1 MKVRDLSRK
10 LRTNLASSPG
20 AETVIPAHFE
30 RGEIS
35 GKEAAVLKPVAAW
48 TLVAFLLAAALAGP
62 ARAAYDDLGTSARTS
77 GMSNAFTAV
86 ADDVYAIYYNPAG
99 LALIDRPEVATTY
112 SMIVTGLSDGSNV
125 QNSFIGYAQPIKGGE
140 YGTAGLG
147 WNYFSLDSLYR
158 ESSLFLS
165 YGNRLTPDDV
175 DLPIYGGFSTKY
187 LYRSINPGALA
198 NNSISNTGQVLTG
211 VADPLLQNGAK
222 SNFDVDLGLLWQVMP
237 HWDAGFQVQHLFAP
251 NIAFT
256 PGQTDTLQR
265 NLKFGGAYRT
275 PFSTIDADFDIV
287 AAPDGTM
294 ERDLNLGVE
303 KWLPTLLY
311 GSFGMRAGLGYG
323 TDDYRQLT
331 IGLSYKIH
339 RLQVDYGF
347 VMPLG
352 SFASTS
358 GTQRIGLSWRFGE
371 APQAERLMG
380 EMLLENLTQVAPQ
393 GTPEFNR
400 QAALLVDYKRRALD
414 LLLHAA
420 DDDANEGRFAA
431 AYARAQEAQSL
442 APGDRS
448 IAEIVERYRTAG
460 LYFPDLSDALADRRA
475 GGAATAAAATRDGLL
490 DFVAGK
496 DREALASMINAR
508 TLAPTASHD
517 AMIRILQARLGE
529 PMLGITNAPAA
540 PPAVVQVSTAA
551 PSEGPNASKRI
562 LDSTVALME
571 LAFFQQEWDK
581 VGELAGQVIA
591 LDSKNVL
598 AYKRLAA
605 AEHVRKHYPA
615 ALNALQAAHDLE
627 TDPSERARLKSYID
641 ALKSQIARASKP
653 PAPAVK
659 TAAPANAGPE
669 EVERLYEAGVELYA
683 QGRLSEAME
692 AFRRCLQIDAGYVP
706 AQRAYER
713 VQSEQMQSGKSQ

>member
-1 MKVRDLSRK
+1 MKVRELSRK
-10 LRTNLASSPG
+10 LRTNLTGNPG
-20 AETVIPAHFE
+20 EMNTFRAHFR
-30 RGEIS
+30 RGENSSKAALLKPIA
-35 GKEAAVLKPVAAW
+35 KPFFFAAVL
-48 TLVAFLLAAALAGP
+48 AAAVVAP
-62 ARAAYDDLGTSARTS
+62 ARAAYDDLGTSARVS
-77 GMSNAFTAV
+77 GMSNAYTAV

-99 LALIDRPEVATTY
+99 LALVDRPEVATTY

-140 YGTAGLG
+140 YGTAGIG

-158 ESSLFLS
+158 ESSVFLS
-165 YGNRLTPDDV
+165 YGNRLTPQDS
-175 DLPIYGGFSTKY
+175 DLPIYGGITTKY

-198 NNSISNTGQVLTG
+198 GNSISNTGQILTG
-211 VADPLLQNGAK
+211 VSDPLLQNGAK
-222 SNFDVDLGLLWQVMP
+222 SNLDFDLGLLWQVLP

-265 NLKFGGAYRT
+265 NLKFGGAYRS
-275 PFSTIDADFDIV
+275 PFSTIDADFDII

-294 ERDLNLGVE
+294 ERDVNLGVE

-311 GSFGMRAGLGYG
+311 GAFGLRAGLGYG

-331 IGLSYKIH
+331 IGLSYRIH

-352 SFASTS
+352 SFSSTS

-371 APQAERLMG
+371 TPQAERIMG
-380 EMLLENLTQVAPQ
+380 DMLLENLTESAPP
-393 GTPEFNR
+393 GTPEFNK
-400 QAALLVDYKRRALD
+400 QAAQLVDYKRRAID
-414 LLLHAA
+414 LLMHTA
-420 DDDANEGRFAA
+420 DDDATEGRFAA
-431 AYARAQEAQSL
+431 AHARVQEAQSL
-442 APGDRS
+442 APQDKV
-448 IAEIVERYRTAG
+448 IAEVAERYRTAS
-460 LYFPDLSDALADRRA
+460 LYFPDISDALSDKTA
-475 GGAATAAAATRDGLL
+475 GNAATAAAATRDGLL
-490 DFVAGK
+490 DFIAGK
-496 DREALASMINAR
+496 NREALASIVNAR
-508 TLAPTASHD
+508 TLQPTASHD

-529 PMLGITNAPAA
+529 PMLGVTAAPAVAAA
-540 PPAVVQVSTAA
+540 PPVHASSGVD
-551 PSEGPNASKRI
+551 EGPNASKRI

-581 VGELAGQVIA
+581 VADLAGQVIN
-591 LDSKNVL
+591 LDPKNVL

-605 AEHVRKHYPA
+605 AEHVRKHYAA
-615 ALNALQAAHDLE
+615 ALKALQEAYALE
-627 TDPSERARLKSYID
+627 ADPSERARLKGYID
-641 ALKSQIARASKP
+641 ALKAQIARASKP
-653 PAPAVK
+653 AAVK
-659 TAAPANAGPE
+659 PVPANGGPE
-669 EVERLYEAGVELYA
+669 DVERMYEAGVELYA
-683 QGRLSEAME
+683 QGRLGEAME